1 MPRKASAPP
10 PRLTTLQLAVMQVLW
25 SRDEASV
32 ADVQRAMTGRRL
44 ALTTVATML
53 VRLEQRGLVSHRAEG
68 RQYIYRSRV
77 SPADVRE
84 TVTRELLR
92 NLFDGD
98 VTAFV
103 TQLLD
108 SRKLTREEVADL
120 QRLGAVVVE
129 EDRAIVCVVGDG
141 LRDAPGIAGRVFDSI
156 RDINIDLISQG
167 ASRINLTFVVDAA
180 RAQDVVRRVHAA
192 VFGGARREVVAEEP
206 V

>member
-10 PRLTTLQLAVMQVLW
+10 PRLTALQLTVMQVLW

-32 ADVQRAMTGRRL
+32 TDVQGAMTGRRL

-120 QRLGAVVVE
+120 QRL
-129 EDRAIVCVVGDG
+129 
-141 LRDAPGIAGRVFDSI
+141 
-156 RDINIDLISQG
+156 
-167 ASRINLTFVVDAA
+167 
-180 RAQDVVRRVHAA
+180 VRNK
-192 VFGGARREVVAEEP
+192 ARR
-206 V
+206 

>member
-1 MPRKASAPP
+1 MPRKAAAP
-10 PRLTTLQLAVMQVLW
+10 PRLTASQLTVMQVLW

-32 ADVQRAMTGRRL
+32 TDVQRAMTGRPL

-53 VRLEQRGLVSHRAEG
+53 VRLEQRGLVTHRAEG

-108 SRKLTREEVADL
+108 SRKLTREEIADL
-120 QRLGAVVVE
+120 QRL
-129 EDRAIVCVVGDG
+129 
-141 LRDAPGIAGRVFDSI
+141 
-156 RDINIDLISQG
+156 
-167 ASRINLTFVVDAA
+167 
-180 RAQDVVRRVHAA
+180 VRNK
-192 VFGGARREVVAEEP
+192 ARR
-206 V
+206 

>member
-1 MPRKASAPP
+1 MPRKAAAP
-10 PRLTTLQLAVMQVLW
+10 PRLTALQLAVMQVLW
-25 SRDEASV
+25 SRDEVSV
-32 ADVQRAMTGRRL
+32 IDVQRAMTGRPL

-53 VRLEQRGLVSHRAEG
+53 VRLEQRGLVGHRAEG

-120 QRLGAVVVE
+120 QRL
-129 EDRAIVCVVGDG
+129 
-141 LRDAPGIAGRVFDSI
+141 
-156 RDINIDLISQG
+156 
-167 ASRINLTFVVDAA
+167 
-180 RAQDVVRRVHAA
+180 VRNK
-192 VFGGARREVVAEEP
+192 ARR
-206 V
+206 

>member
-1 MPRKASAPP
+1 MPRRAAAP
-10 PRLTTLQLAVMQVLW
+10 PRLTALQLAVMQVLW

-32 ADVQRAMTGRRL
+32 TDVQREMTGRRL
-44 ALTTVATML
+44 ALTTVATLL

-77 SPADVRE
+77 SPAEVRE

-120 QRLGAVVVE
+120 RRLV
-129 EDRAIVCVVGDG
+129 
-141 LRDAPGIAGRVFDSI
+141 RDKLP
-156 RDINIDLISQG
+156 
-167 ASRINLTFVVDAA
+167 
-180 RAQDVVRRVHAA
+180 
-192 VFGGARREVVAEEP
+192 GARR
-206 V
+206 

>member
-1 MPRKASAPP
+1 MPRKSAAPA
-10 PRLTTLQLAVMQVLW
+10 RLTALQLAVMQVLW

-32 ADVQRAMTGRRL
+32 TDVQSAMMGRRL

-68 RQYIYRSRV
+68 RQYIYRSLV
-77 SPADVRE
+77 SPVEVRE

-108 SRKLTREEVADL
+108 SRKLTREEIADL
-120 QRLGAVVVE
+120 QRL
-129 EDRAIVCVVGDG
+129 
-141 LRDAPGIAGRVFDSI
+141 
-156 RDINIDLISQG
+156 
-167 ASRINLTFVVDAA
+167 
-180 RAQDVVRRVHAA
+180 VRSK
-192 VFGGARREVVAEEP
+192 ARR
-206 V
+206 

>member
-1 MPRKASAPP
+1 
-10 PRLTTLQLAVMQVLW
+10 MQVLW

-44 ALTTVATML
+44 APTTVATLL

-84 TVTRELLR
+84 TVTRDLLR

-120 QRLGAVVVE
+120 QRL
-129 EDRAIVCVVGDG
+129 
-141 LRDAPGIAGRVFDSI
+141 
-156 RDINIDLISQG
+156 
-167 ASRINLTFVVDAA
+167 
-180 RAQDVVRRVHAA
+180 VRTKLP
-192 VFGGARREVVAEEP
+192 GARR
-206 V
+206 

>member
-1 MPRKASAPP
+1 MPRRTAAP
-10 PRLTTLQLAVMQVLW
+10 PRLTALQLAVMHVLW

-77 SPADVRE
+77 SPAEVRE

-98 VTAFV
+98 VAAFV
-103 TQLLD
+103 SQLLD
-108 SRKLTREEVADL
+108 ARTLTREEVADL
-120 QRLGAVVVE
+120 QRLVRNKLP
-129 EDRAIVCVVGDG
+129 RA
-141 LRDAPGIAGRVFDSI
+141 RP
-156 RDINIDLISQG
+156 
-167 ASRINLTFVVDAA
+167 
-180 RAQDVVRRVHAA
+180 
-192 VFGGARREVVAEEP
+192 
-206 V
+206 

>member
-1 MPRKASAPP
+1 
-10 PRLTTLQLAVMQVLW
+10 MQVLW

-32 ADVQRAMTGRRL
+32 TDVQRAMTGRRL

-108 SRKLTREEVADL
+108 SRQLEVL
-120 QRLGAVVVE
+120 K
-129 EDRAIVCVVGDG
+129 
-141 LRDAPGIAGRVFDSI
+141 
-156 RDINIDLISQG
+156 
-167 ASRINLTFVVDAA
+167 
-180 RAQDVVRRVHAA
+180 VVR
-192 VFGGARREVVAEEP
+192 VVNKTLGIGLVVP
-206 V
+206 HTNLDFMIWKHCHTSI

>member
-1 MPRKASAPP
+1 MPRKAAAP
-10 PRLTTLQLAVMQVLW
+10 PRLTASQLTVMQVLW

-32 ADVQRAMTGRRL
+32 TDVQRAMTGRRL
-44 ALTTVATML
+44 APTTVATML

-120 QRLGAVVVE
+120 QRL
-129 EDRAIVCVVGDG
+129 
-141 LRDAPGIAGRVFDSI
+141 
-156 RDINIDLISQG
+156 
-167 ASRINLTFVVDAA
+167 
-180 RAQDVVRRVHAA
+180 VRNKLP
-192 VFGGARREVVAEEP
+192 GARR
-206 V
+206 